1 MENRDERYYSI
12 VGAGVKESMS
22 SIVLEGKKKNSQ
34 LRKAKT
40 KQKKNQLSELTATL
54 CASLETLKQ
63 HRLYC
68 NTCTVSL
75 SPTECLLIEKHVS

>member
-40 KQKKNQLSELTATL
+40 KQKKKSTVRINCHALCVSGDAQTAP
-54 CASLETLKQ
+54 A
-63 HRLYC
+63 
-68 NTCTVSL
+68 
-75 SPTECLLIEKHVS
+75 LL